1 MIIEFHNTSILALL
15 PIITVFLG
23 GAIGLIKR
31 TESRFTYAML
41 HFSIGAVIAIV
52 SIEFVPDIIKKHKS
66 MIVEMGI
73 TLGIVTMLLIKY
85 VVEKNRDKKNEL
97 KNIGKLKPDSVLAI
111 GIDLAI
117 TGILLRI
124 SFSAAYHKGVLLAIV
139 IMMQLFCFSLSTMVK
154 AIKNTRSFPKSVLIL
169 LYFAMAFFVGVT
181 AGAIILMDLQQE
193 QLTAI
198 LSFGL
203 AALVTKVLLTE
214 LQDKEIRGQT
224 VYFFSGLILF
234 LAIGVTI

>member
-1 MIIEFHNTSILALL
+1 
-15 PIITVFLG
+15 
-23 GAIGLIKR
+23 
-31 TESRFTYAML
+31 ML

-117 TGILLRI
+117 LRPN
-124 SFSAAYHKGVLLAIV
+124 
-139 IMMQLFCFSLSTMVK
+139 LS
-154 AIKNTRSFPKSVLIL
+154 
-169 LYFAMAFFVGVT
+169 
-181 AGAIILMDLQQE
+181 
-193 QLTAI
+193 
-198 LSFGL
+198 
-203 AALVTKVLLTE
+203 
-214 LQDKEIRGQT
+214 
-224 VYFFSGLILF
+224 
-234 LAIGVTI
+234 